1 MSLRTAFIQRYP
13 TAQDRTAVY
22 SAASGASN
30 FALAIVKIVMGA
42 VLWSVWLI
50 IFGGYYVLLFST
62 RAFLVHR
69 YVLLSRG
76 EITAGNVNKFLRLG
90 GILYILLGVVFT
102 LCAITM
108 YFGGYAAK
116 FTTVTA
122 ITVATI
128 GFYKIIS
135 AIVGFVRVRKM
146 HHGPLTF
153 LKAVSIADGLVA
165 LVLTQYALLSYEK
178 SAQAN
183 TSTGLFGIGVGAA
196 ITVVGIV
203 VTVMMFRRGEDSS
216 EDSGKESDEA
226 EVTSAD

>member
-1 MSLRTAFIQRYP
+1 MSLRSTFLTRYP

-22 SAASGASN
+22 SAASGVSN
-30 FALAIVKIVMGA
+30 FVLAIVKIIMGA

-69 YVLLSRG
+69 YVLLSRS
-76 EITAGNVNKFLRLG
+76 EVTEGNVNRFLRLG
-90 GILYILLGVVFT
+90 GILYILLGAVFT
-102 LCAITM
+102 LCAVTM
-108 YFGGYAAK
+108 YFGGYTEK
-116 FTTVTA
+116 FTKVTA
-122 ITVATI
+122 ITIATI

-146 HHGPLTF
+146 RHGPLIF

-165 LVLTQYALLSYEK
+165 IVLTQYALLSFEK

-183 TSTGLFGIGVGAA
+183 TSTGLFGMGVGVL
-196 ITVVGIV
+196 ITVVGV
-203 VTVMMFRRGEDSS
+203 VITIIMFRRGGAKD
-216 EDSGKESDEA
+216 
-226 EVTSAD
+226 